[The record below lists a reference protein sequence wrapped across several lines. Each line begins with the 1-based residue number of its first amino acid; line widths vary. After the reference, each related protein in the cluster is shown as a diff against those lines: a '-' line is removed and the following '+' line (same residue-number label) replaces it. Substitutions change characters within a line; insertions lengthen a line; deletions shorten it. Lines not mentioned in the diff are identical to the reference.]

1 MLTSITIR
9 AKDLFWL
16 KLSRAELMDWCIKV
30 FRLNQLVVERNV
42 LPSAPVV
49 RIGSDQNFLTSG
61 GYACPYLQIPDTEP
75 DVAYFMYPIAE
86 VLDLG
91 WGEDS
96 FNNAKVYVI
105 FRDTVRA
112 FAQSDIIN
120 RYVEFRETSSE
131 YDLDVVNAVVGDVGR
146 QVALAGAVVS
156 LVVAWNRSEVAA
168 RDELGI
174 GIVELGDDLLLAQP
188 VVEEPDAD
196 AESLRNLANDVV
208 AVGFEKVLCGLN
220 LGSLKENLRLERL
233 GLLVLLGP
241 RSGGDCGIGEVRKGR
256 SLLESC
262 DFFACFSKGFDQTN
276 F

>member
-131 YDLDVVNAVVGDVGR
+131 YDLDDAVAHSFALQHLTIAATTDVGTNAYLYAFAKLFPIYNPETDDPEKR
-146 QVALAGAVVS
+146 NYLD
-156 LVVAWNRSEVAA
+156 LVFQRTGS
-168 RDELGI
+168 D
-174 GIVELGDDLLLAQP
+174 DSDLLLGRKLL
-188 VVEEPDAD
+188 
-196 AESLRNLANDVV
+196 AETLDTAPSREQLYSGPYAMTKK
-208 AVGFEKVLCGLN
+208 AT
-220 LGSLKENLRLERL
+220 GSS
-233 GLLVLLGP
+233 P
-241 RSGGDCGIGEVRKGR
+241 
-256 SLLESC
+256 
-262 DFFACFSKGFDQTN
+262 
-276 F
+276 